1 MDITRFVGSGHYR
14 IACDCQ
20 SQDHDC
26 LIYFDLDEEN
36 TQHQF
41 PQLYLGHELT
51 ATYYDHY
58 YDKWWQK
65 IAKHIW
71 FRIATATRVLF
82 IGKVAVWHDFCL
94 NSDNVAA
101 FKEVLEKYES
111 SLRKIP
117 EELGTGSN

>member
-1 MDITRFVGSGHYR
+1 MDITRFEATGHYR

-20 SQDHDC
+20 DNEHDS
-26 LIYFDLDEEN
+26 LIYFDLDEVEKYP
-36 TQHQF
+36 H
-41 PQLYLGHELT
+41 PALYLGHELT

-65 IAKHIW
+65 LAKHIW
-71 FRIATATRVLF
+71 FRIRTATRVLF
-82 IGKVAVWHDFCL
+82 IGKVAMWHDFCL